1 MGQTY
6 TETHPWITFNIN
18 LNDLDHVA
26 WMLLGE
32 AISKCEHIS
41 GVPLQPE
48 VARRLNAVY
57 LTKGVHA
64 TTHIEGN
71 TLSEEEVHK
80 RIDRDLKL
88 PPSQEY
94 LGQEVDNIV
103 EGYNLIIRDVI
114 EGRPLTLTPQRIKQF
129 NEIVL
134 KDLPPEEGVIPGDVR
149 SDSVLVGSVYRGA
162 PAGECDHLLERLCE
176 WLNGLSQTPES
187 LRKPVAL
194 VSAILA
200 HLYLAWIHP
209 FGNGN
214 GRTAR
219 LMEFQLLLAAGAPT
233 VAAHV
238 LSDHYNRTRSEYY
251 RQLAMTSRK
260 PYDIANFIRYG
271 LQGFVDGLREQIE
284 AIRVQQM
291 AVTWQNFVHEEFEGS
306 ETPACLRQRRL
317 VLDLP
322 WGVPTPTAAI
332 PDLTP
337 RLARDYADK
346 GARTVP
352 RDVNAL
358 AKRGLVIKGK
368 HRTVMPYTDQLRA
381 FLPVRV
387 DGWAREQP

>member
-1 MGQTY
+1 MGATY
-6 TETHPWITFNIN
+6 LESHPWITFEIN
-18 LNDLDHVA
+18 LRELDYVT

-48 VARRLNAVY
+48 VARRLNGVY

-64 TTHIEGN
+64 TTQIEGN
-71 TLSEEEVHK
+71 TLSEDQVRK
-80 RIDRDLKL
+80 RIEKDLKL
-88 PPSQEY
+88 PPSQAY
-94 LGQEVDNIV
+94 LGQEIDNIV
-103 EGYNLIIRDVI
+103 EGYNLIIKDVH
-114 EGRPLTLTPQRIKQF
+114 EGRPLTLTPERIKHF
-129 NEIVL
+129 NAIVL
-134 KDLPPEEGVIPGDVR
+134 KDLPPEEGVVPGEVR
-149 SDSVLVGSVYRGA
+149 TDSVLVGNHYRGA
-162 PAGECDHLLERLCE
+162 PAGECDQLLKQLCD
-176 WLNGLSQTPES
+176 WLNGLSDVPES
-187 LRKPVAL
+187 LQKPVAL
-194 VSAILA
+194 LSAILG

-251 RQLAMTSRK
+251 RQLAITSRS
-260 PYDIANFIRYG
+260 PYDITGFIRYG

-284 AIRVQQM
+284 EIRKQQM
-291 AVTWQNFVHEEFEGS
+291 AVTWQNFVHEEFEGA

-322 WGVPTPTAAI
+322 WGEFTPLSQI
-332 PDLTP
+332 PVLTP
-337 RLARDYADK
+337 RLARDYAGK
-346 GARTVP
+346 GSRTVP

-358 AKRGLVIKGK
+358 IKRGLVIKKG
-368 HRTVMPYTDQLRA
+368 RGVMPYTDQLRA
-381 FLPVRV
+381 FLPLRV
-387 DGWAREQP
+387 KN

>member
-1 MGQTY
+1 MGTTY
-6 TETHPWITFNIN
+6 LESHPWISFKIN
-18 LNDLDHVA
+18 LRELDHVT

-48 VARRLNAVY
+48 VARRLNGVY

-64 TTHIEGN
+64 TTQIEGN
-71 TLSEEEVHK
+71 TLSEDQVRK
-80 RIDRDLKL
+80 RIEKDLKL
-88 PPSQEY
+88 PPSQAY

-103 EGYNLIIRDVI
+103 EGYNLIIKDVH
-114 EGRPLTLTPQRIKQF
+114 EGRPLTLTPERIKHF
-129 NEIVL
+129 NAIVL
-134 KDLPPEEGVIPGDVR
+134 KDLPPEEGVVPGEVR
-149 SDSVLVGSVYRGA
+149 TDSVLVGNHYRGA
-162 PAGECDHLLERLCE
+162 PAAECEQLLKQLCD
-176 WLNGLSQTPES
+176 WLNGLSEAPES
-187 LRKPVAL
+187 LQQPVAL
-194 VSAILA
+194 LSAILA

-251 RQLAMTSRK
+251 RQLAITSRP
-260 PYDIANFIRYG
+260 PYDITGFIRYG

-284 AIRVQQM
+284 EIRKQQM
-291 AVTWQNFVHEEFEGS
+291 VVTWQNFVHEEFEGA

-322 WGVPTPTAAI
+322 WGEFTPLAQI
-332 PDLTP
+332 PVLTP
-337 RLARDYADK
+337 RLARDYAGK

-358 AKRGLVIKGK
+358 IKRGLVIKKG
-368 HRTVMPYTDQLRA
+368 RGVMPYTDQLRA
-381 FLPVRV
+381 FLPLRV
-387 DGWAREQP
+387 QN

>member
-1 MGQTY
+1 MGRTY
-6 TETHPWITFNIN
+6 KDTHPWITFQLD
-18 LNDLDHVA
+18 LNDLDHVS

-41 GVPLQPE
+41 GVPLQPA
-48 VARRLNAVY
+48 VARKLNLVY

-64 TTHIEGN
+64 TTQIEGN
-71 TLSEEEVHK
+71 TLSEEEVHR
-80 RIDRDLKL
+80 RIERDLDL
-88 PPSQEY
+88 PPSQQY

-103 EGYNLIIRDVI
+103 EGYNLIIKDVV
-114 EGRPLTLTPQRIKQF
+114 EGRPLALTPERIKQF
-129 NEIVL
+129 NAIVL
-134 KDLPPEEGVIPGDVR
+134 KDLPPEEGVVPGEVR
-149 SDSVLVGSVYRGA
+149 KDSVLVGSIYRGA
-162 PAGECDHLLERLCE
+162 PWDECDDLLDQLCG
-176 WLNGLSQTPES
+176 WLNGLSEIEDP

-194 VSAILA
+194 ISAILA

-238 LSDHYNRTRSEYY
+238 LSDHYNRTRTEYY

-260 PYDIANFIRYG
+260 PYDITGFIRYG

-284 AIRVQQM
+284 AIRGQQM
-291 AVTWQNFVHEEFEGS
+291 MVTWQNFVHAQFDGA

-322 WGVPTPTAAI
+322 WGVMTPTSEI

-358 AKRGLVIKGK
+358 VNRRLVIKAKNG
-368 HRTVMPYTDQLRA
+368 RAVMPYTDQLRA

-387 DGWAREQP
+387 DD

>member
-1 MGQTY
+1 MGRTY
-6 TETHPWITFNIN
+6 RGTHPWITFQLN
-18 LNDLDHVA
+18 LKDLDHVS

-41 GVPLQPE
+41 GVPLQPA
-48 VARRLNAVY
+48 VARKLNLVY

-64 TTHIEGN
+64 TTQIEGN

-80 RIDRDLKL
+80 RIEHELVL
-88 PPSQEY
+88 PPSQQY

-103 EGYNLIIRDVI
+103 EGYNLIIKDVV
-114 EGRPLTLTPQRIKQF
+114 EGRPLTLTPERIKQF
-129 NEIVL
+129 NAIVL
-134 KDLPPEEGVIPGDVR
+134 KDLPPEEGVVPGEVR
-149 SDSVLVGSVYRGA
+149 TDSVLVGSIYRGA
-162 PAGECDHLLERLCE
+162 PWDECDDLLDQLCG
-176 WLNGLSQTPES
+176 WLNGLSEIEDP

-194 VSAILA
+194 ISAILA

-238 LSDHYNRTRSEYY
+238 LSDHYNRTRTEYY

-260 PYDIANFIRYG
+260 PYDITGFIRYG

-284 AIRVQQM
+284 AIRGQQM
-291 AVTWQNFVHEEFEGS
+291 MVTWQNFVHAQFDGS
-306 ETPACLRQRRL
+306 ETLACMRQRRL

-322 WGVPTPTAAI
+322 WGVMTPTAEI
-332 PDLTP
+332 PELTP
-337 RLARDYADK
+337 RLARDYAGK
-346 GARTVP
+346 GSRTVP

-358 AKRGLVIKGK
+358 ANRRLVTKSRNG
-368 HRTVMPYTDQLRA
+368 RAVMPYTDQLRA

-387 DGWAREQP
+387 DD